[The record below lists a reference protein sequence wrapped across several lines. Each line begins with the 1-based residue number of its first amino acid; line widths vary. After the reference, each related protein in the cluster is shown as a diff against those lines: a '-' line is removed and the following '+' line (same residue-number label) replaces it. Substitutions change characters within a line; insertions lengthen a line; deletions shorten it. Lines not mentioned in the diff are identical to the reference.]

1 MPKTPQDLYAKA
13 QALKARWI
21 EKEAEAIRAALKEC
35 AWFEAPAARTLG
47 LSRSTLK
54 QLLLT
59 RHKEVGEEALRQ
71 RDKAGYL
78 GGRPGT
84 GGK

>member
-1 MPKTPQDLYAKA
+1 MPKSPQDLYAEA

-21 EKEAEAIRAALKEC
+21 EKEAEAIQAALKTC
-35 AWFEAPAARTLG
+35 DWFEAPAARLLG
-47 LSRSTLK
+47 IPRGTLK